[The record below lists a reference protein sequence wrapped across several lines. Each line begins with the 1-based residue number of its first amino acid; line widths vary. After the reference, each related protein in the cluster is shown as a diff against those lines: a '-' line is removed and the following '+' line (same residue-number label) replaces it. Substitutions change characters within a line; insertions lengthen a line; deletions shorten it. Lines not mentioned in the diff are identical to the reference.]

1 MLKIDYNSIPRHTN
15 EAANRRIVEVADSN
29 FDISFISAMLMC
41 ALRVFQQAA
50 WPP

>member
-29 FDISFISAMLMC
+29 FLNILIAVEIN
-41 ALRVFQQAA
+41 RRYRNKPGYPQY
-50 WPP
+50 

>member
-29 FDISFISAMLMC
+29 FLSKYSDCCGNKSEISHKPGYP
-41 ALRVFQQAA
+41 QY
-50 WPP
+50 